1 MTTTQVPA
9 RSGGRGDA
17 GLPAAQAEDRASEKH
32 QGWFARHPAWP
43 IGAYL
48 VLYPLWWAMGV
59 ADFMPSILIIP
70 IGYRLYRWR
79 AYHDRKLRL
88 PPGFGLWLI
97 FLIIMLAGV
106 FTISQ
111 TAPQTVAGPIGG
123 RLIAYSFRA
132 TDYIGVGLMLLLA
145 GNLTEKELSRKRL
158 AWWLGLLGIYTV
170 IGGLGGLLD
179 RRFQFNA
186 MLYYLLPKSL
196 QNNNGII
203 YVMVHPGFAEV
214 MTILG
219 YAQGR
224 VKAPF
229 DYTNTWGEMLG
240 ILIPWLLVVWWTY
253 GSRRERR
260 WMVVIGALALI
271 CTVVSLDRGL
281 WVGVGAGILY
291 LALRFAA
298 RGKLGMLAAVF
309 GVIALAGVIVVAS
322 PLQSLIQQR
331 LQHGKSDSVR
341 GSVSLIAVQDA
352 MSSLIGYGD
361 SRHELGSVNSIAVGQ
376 TGRCNNCGSRDI
388 GGNGELWL
396 LLISTGFLGT
406 TFYLAFFAYGA
417 LRYWRDPTP
426 YGLAG
431 VLVLLLGFVFVI
443 VYEAV
448 GAPLACTMLSYAIL
462 WKNDRARRSEA
473 AAAAE
478 ADRPDA
484 RVTWGGTTPAALPS
498 RVT

>member
-1 MTTTQVPA
+1 V
-9 RSGGRGDA
+9 
-17 GLPAAQAEDRASEKH
+17 
-32 QGWFARHPAWP
+32 
-43 IGAYL
+43 
-48 VLYPLWWAMGV
+48 
-59 ADFMPSILIIP
+59 
-70 IGYRLYRWR
+70 
-79 AYHDRKLRL
+79 

-97 FLIIMLAGV
+97 FLVIMIAGV

-111 TAPQTVAGPIGG
+111 TAPETVSSPVSG
-123 RLIAYSFRA
+123 RLISYTFRA
-132 TDYIGVGLMLLLA
+132 SDYIGVALMLLLA

-170 IGGLGGLLD
+170 AGGLGGLID
-179 RRFQFNA
+179 KHFQFTA
-186 MLYYLLPKSL
+186 TLYYLLPKSL
-196 QNNNGII
+196 QNNNGLI

-229 DYTNTWGEMLG
+229 DYTNTWGNMLA
-240 ILIPWLLVVWWTY
+240 ILLPWLLVAWWSY
-253 GSRRERR
+253 GSRRQRA
-260 WMVVIGALALI
+260 WAVIIGALAVMLTI
-271 CTVVSLDRGL
+271 ISLDRGL
-281 WVGVGAGILY
+281 WVGIGVGILY

-298 RGKLGMLAAVF
+298 RGRLGMLAAVF

-341 GSVSLIAVQDA
+341 GSLSLIAVQDA
-352 MSSLIGYGD
+352 VSSPLIGYGD
-361 SRHELGSVNSIAVGQ
+361 SRHELGSVNSIALGQ
-376 TGRCNNCGSRDI
+376 TGRCHNCGSRDI
-388 GGNGELWL
+388 GGNGQLWL
-396 LLISTGFLGT
+396 LLISSGFLGT
-406 TFYLAFFAYGA
+406 AFYLAFFAYGA
-417 LRYWRDPTP
+417 IRYWRDPTP

-448 GAPLACTMLSYAIL
+448 GAPLACTMLSYALL
-462 WKNDRARRSEA
+462 WKNERARRSEA
-473 AAAAE
+473 AAAAAAE
-478 ADRPDA
+478 ADRSGA
-484 RVTWGGTTPAALPS
+484 RVAWGGTTPAALPP

>member
-1 MTTTQVPA
+1 MTTLVPA
-9 RSGGRGDA
+9 RSGDPGDA
-17 GLPAAQAEDRASEKH
+17 GLPAGQAEGQASEKH
-32 QGWFARHPAWP
+32 RGWFARHPAWP

-48 VLYPLWWAMGV
+48 ILYPLWWATGL

-79 AYHDRKLRL
+79 AYHERKLRL
-88 PPGFGLWLI
+88 PPGIGLWLI

-111 TAPQTVAGPIGG
+111 TAPQTVSGPVSG
-123 RLIAYSFRA
+123 RLISYGFRA
-132 TDYIGVGLMLLLA
+132 TDYIGVTLMLLLA

-158 AWWLGLLGIYTV
+158 AWWMGLLGIYTV
-170 IGGLGGLLD
+170 AGGLGSLVD
-179 RRFQFNA
+179 KHFQFTA
-186 MLYYLLPKSL
+186 LLYYLLPKSL
-196 QNNNGII
+196 QNNNGFI
-203 YVMVHPGFAEV
+203 YIMMHPGFAEV

-229 DYTNTWGEMLG
+229 DYTNTWGEMLA
-240 ILIPWLLVVWWTY
+240 ILLPWLLVAWWTY

-260 WMVVIGALALI
+260 WTVVVSALALI
-271 CTVVSLDRGL
+271 CAVISLDRGL
-281 WVGVGAGILY
+281 WVGAGCGILY
-291 LALRFAA
+291 LAVRFAA
-298 RGKLGMLAAVF
+298 RGRLGMLAGVF

-331 LQHGKSDSVR
+331 LQHGKSNASR
-341 GSVSLIAVQDA
+341 SSLSLIAVQDA
-352 MSSLIGYGD
+352 VSSPLIGYGD
-361 SRHELGSVNSIAVGQ
+361 SRHELGSVNSIAVGK
-376 TGRCNNCGSRDI
+376 TANCNNCGSRDI
-388 GGNGELWL
+388 GGNGQLWL
-396 LLISTGFLGT
+396 LLISSGFLGT
-406 TFYLAFFAYGA
+406 FFYLAFFAYGA
-417 LRYWRDPTP
+417 IRYWRDPTP

-443 VYEAV
+443 VYMAI

-462 WKNDRARRSEA
+462 WKNERARRIEAAAAA

-478 ADRPDA
+478 ADRSGA
-484 RVTWGGTTPAALPS
+484 RVA
-498 RVT
+498 